1 MMAMKKSWLKFGL
14 LAVALV
20 VVAVLAVRFA
30 RPLFDFLSNEQQL
43 EAWLD
48 RLGPLG
54 PLGVIA
60 LNALQVVVAFIP
72 GYAMSVASG
81 FLYGF
86 PLGAVYGAIGMAI
99 GGLIAILLARTFG
112 RPLVVRMVG
121 EKRMQ
126 RWEDVAHL
134 NSLPIWFILML
145 GPFGDVPY
153 YIAGLTTLAIWKII
167 AVALLLRTPSIFVAA
182 AIGAGLVDW
191 RSPWVIGGA
200 ILVMTGAVV
209 AMRYQSR
216 IESFVDQRVLPRVV
230 ALGKQSK
237 PSHSGADAP
246 LEVAD
251 YDAAAH

>member
-1 MMAMKKSWLKFGL
+1 
-14 LAVALV
+14 
-20 VVAVLAVRFA
+20 
-30 RPLFDFLSNEQQL
+30 
-43 EAWLD
+43 
-48 RLGPLG
+48 
-54 PLGVIA
+54 
-60 LNALQVVVAFIP
+60 
-72 GYAMSVASG
+72 
-81 FLYGF
+81 
-86 PLGAVYGAIGMAI
+86 
-99 GGLIAILLARTFG
+99 
-112 RPLVVRMVG
+112 
-121 EKRMQ
+121 
-126 RWEDVAHL
+126 
-134 NSLPIWFILML
+134 
-145 GPFGDVPY
+145 VPY